1 MNNAL
6 DSSEQDQVVLL
17 DDVPRPDAGA
27 GAPLV
32 LANERLVAI
41 VYRIAKA
48 DFERFGPFSDDDPFC
63 VVAFSAAAF
72 HQFGPP
78 RNADLPAHFLASRGL
93 RGYSAHEV
101 MHSSLIADSWGRDF
115 SLEGGLRHFVLTFG
129 ESTLECVAGDY
140 TVAGI
145 YGNGDIA
152 GREAFSLCQ

>member
-1 MNNAL
+1 MSHAPQ
-6 DSSEQDQVVLL
+6 SSEQDQVVLM
-17 DDVPRPDAGA
+17 DDIPHPDHDTS
-27 GAPLV
+27 APFV

-41 VYRIAKA
+41 VYRIAKT

-63 VVAFSAAAF
+63 VIAFMSAAF

-78 RNADLPAHFLASRGL
+78 RDADLPAYFLASKGL
-93 RGYSAHEV
+93 LGYSAHEV
-101 MHSSLIADSWGRDF
+101 MRSSLVADSWGPAY

-129 ESTLECVAGDY
+129 DSTFECVAGDC

-152 GREAFSLCQ
+152 AREAFSLCQ